1 VVDPALRLR
10 EELARLEVRQEVDE
24 PDVGAQA
31 LDLGDGGPHGSL
43 VGAARG
49 EEPPERRLGLE
60 ELGALRTR
68 LGEHRVHQL
77 ARLRL
82 LVRGELQALPELEH
96 VHRPWVA
103 VLVGCEGHAKPRP
116 SPATFSNSVKHA
128 CAA

>member
-31 LDLGDGGPHGSL
+31 
-43 VGAARG
+43 
-49 EEPPERRLGLE
+49 
-60 ELGALRTR
+60 LGALRTR